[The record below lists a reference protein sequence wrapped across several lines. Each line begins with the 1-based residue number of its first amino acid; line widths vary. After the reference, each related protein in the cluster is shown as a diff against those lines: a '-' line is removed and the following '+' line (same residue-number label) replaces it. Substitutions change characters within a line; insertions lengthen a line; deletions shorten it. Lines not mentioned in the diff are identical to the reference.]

1 MLAHLTNTG
10 SAFFEAIS
18 EGDRERVER
27 ILQMEYSS
35 YE

>member
-1 MLAHLTNTG
+1 MFRPRLTYD

-27 ILQMEYSS
+27 ILQLEYSS
-35 YE
+35 NE